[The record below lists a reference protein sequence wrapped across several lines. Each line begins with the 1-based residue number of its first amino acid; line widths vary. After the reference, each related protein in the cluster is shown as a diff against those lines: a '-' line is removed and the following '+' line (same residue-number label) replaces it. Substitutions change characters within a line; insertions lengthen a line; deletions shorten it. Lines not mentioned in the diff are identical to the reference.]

1 LLDLIGDGYCPRT
14 RNRTSK
20 IGKPWLLPN
29 DAQLLPPSTE
39 HCRAP
44 DSVENP
50 FLSCASK
57 ADSGE
62 DGIVI
67 VVMFLIELLYLT
79 PMDDLLLHSA
89 RLSKRAERMRHVA
102 LKALSSPPTSSLVPN
117 PPGYFPE
124 FSGQPTALSSKGLV
138 FESSTNRA

>member
-1 LLDLIGDGYCPRT
+1 LLENEKSDFKDRE
-14 RNRTSK
+14 
-20 IGKPWLLPN
+20 PWLLPN

-50 FLSCASK
+50 FLKLRFKGGQRRRWYGNCGNILDRTSIS
-57 ADSGE
+57 
-62 DGIVI
+62 
-67 VVMFLIELLYLT
+67 LT
-79 PMDDLLLHSA
+79 PMDGLLLHSA
-89 RLSKRAERMRHVA
+89 RLSKRAERMQHVA

-124 FSGQPTALSSKGLV
+124 FSEQPTALSSKGLV